1 MKYSNHLKKDFES
14 TSFSRHRRIKSFLF
28 VLACLVLSIYPH
40 FIPEKAYFPF
50 VLFISLIVGSYGL
63 LVIMNNNKNKDFDD
77 YFDDQIKEEDLPSLD
92 ILVAARDEQNVIT
105 SLVERLFDLDYP
117 HEKLNIF
124 IVDDG
129 SSDAT
134 PKILEKLS
142 KKFDRLNII
151 KRSKD
156 SGGGKSGA
164 LNYALNFTAG
174 DWLLILDADAQ
185 LENDTLNKLFQF
197 VFKDSWSV
205 VQLRKSVLNI
215 GKNFLTNCQS
225 IEMVMDSVFQYGRL
239 SQSGV
244 SELRGNGQLIKKDV
258 LLQCGAFNENTVTD
272 DLDLSMRLLLSG
284 ANIGI
289 LINPPVMEEGVESIS
304 ALFAQR
310 QRWAEGGLQRFFDY
324 GSNLI
329 NSKLTFIQ
337 KFDLTYFFILQYA
350 LPIVA
355 LVDLVICLL
364 FLKSSIYWP
373 ISLTAFTLSAS
384 ASWFGCHKK
393 HEGPALPIIALVDL
407 TISLLF
413 SKSPIYWPVSL
424 TAFAISAIASWFGC
438 HKKHEGPVLP
448 NNLIKITLYLIYLSH
463 WFIIIPFVTLKM
475 SIFPKKIIWK
485 KTMHLG

>member
-14 TSFSRHRRIKSFLF
+14 KSFSRHRRIKSFLF

-63 LVIMNNNKNKDFDD
+63 LVIMNNKNKDFDD
-77 YFDDQIKEEDLPSLD
+77 YFEDQIKEEDLPCLD

-117 HEKLNIF
+117 NEKLNTF

-142 KKFDRLNII
+142 KEFDRLNII

-324 GSNLI
+324 WRPLI
-329 NSKLTFIQ
+329 FEKMNFSKR
-337 KFDLTYFFILQYA
+337 FDIFYFFILQYA
-350 LPIVA
+350 LPI
-355 LVDLVICLL
+355 ITL
-364 FLKSSIYWP
+364 FDFFVSLILFKKPVYWP
-373 ISLTAFTLSAS
+373 ISLIAFMLS
-384 ASWFGCHKK
+384 G
-393 HEGPALPIIALVDL
+393 
-407 TISLLF
+407 
-413 SKSPIYWPVSL
+413 
-424 TAFAISAIASWFGC
+424 IASWYGC
-438 HKKHEGPVLP
+438 NRKNDGPNLP
-448 NNLIKITLYLIYLSH
+448 KSTFINLVVYLLYLSH
-463 WFIIIPFVTLKM
+463 WFIVIPWVTLKM
-475 SIFPKKIIWK
+475 SFLPKKILWK
-485 KTMHLG
+485 KTLHKGLD